1 MGPVFKEVGDDL
13 CPEKKLI
20 PFFTFQAKHGERIYY
35 IIMLDS
41 LFWHEDGIENPAHTT
56 TYQTQ
61 VHVEWLYD

>member
-1 MGPVFKEVGDDL
+1 MGPVFKEVGDHL

-35 IIMLDS
+35 IICLTACFGMKMIPNHD
-41 LFWHEDGIENPAHTT
+41 ATM
-56 TYQTQ
+56 YKTQ